1 MKTRLR
7 IPTMLVIPACL
18 FLAACQSPSGQ
29 PLSAYDFRHDWIS
42 AGELHSLENAH
53 QISIL
58 LRKGREIRRLTV
70 ATHTS
75 LGAVL
80 QSLGDPRYIR
90 DGEVLLVKENAIV
103 HRQPSF
109 AEHYKGWNSMAD
121 NMTVEPGDVLVF
133 RSTYP

>member
-58 LRKGREIRRLTV
+58 LRKGREI
-70 ATHTS
+70 
-75 LGAVL
+75 
-80 QSLGDPRYIR
+80 
-90 DGEVLLVKENAIV
+90 AIFPV
-103 HRQPSF
+103 PMR
-109 AEHYKGWNSMAD
+109 
-121 NMTVEPGDVLVF
+121 VEPFEKIKLDT
-133 RSTYP
+133 RR